1 MAVTEPVCCAAAAI
15 TAIAAPEREVRCA
28 LQLRLEIIFS
38 SAKSGSEVIGDIEG
52 DLTEKSQLL
61 FGSGVIV
68 IEGGQWP
75 SGTDLVGSRYAW
87 HRFICQLIGRLSAR
101 AIVLNLKVTEGVTA
115 RIILEFT
122 QRFRFHI
129 AEVHPGHHSP
139 ATIRIR
145 ADSQLVSGA
154 FVGRG
159 IRVPFSR
166 IEACV
171 LVRRAGS
178 RVNVAA
184 TQVVSNVAATII
196 IVSIVDD
203 RIDLSV

>member
-1 MAVTEPVCCAAAAI
+1 M
-15 TAIAAPEREVRCA
+15 
-28 LQLRLEIIFS
+28 
-38 SAKSGSEVIGDIEG
+38 
-52 DLTEKSQLL
+52 TEKGQLF

-75 SGTDLVGSRYAW
+75 SGTDLVGSRYTW
-87 HRFICQLIGRLSAR
+87 HRFICQLIGRLSAS

-129 AEVHPGHHSP
+129 AEVHPGHHAP
-139 ATIRIR
+139 ATIRIG
-145 ADSQLVSGA
+145 ADSELMGGSLVGS
-154 FVGRG
+154 G

-166 IEACV
+166 IEAGV
-171 LVRRAGS
+171 LVRRARVS
-178 RVNVAA
+178 VNVAA
-184 TQVVSNVAATII
+184 TQVVSNVAATIV
-196 IVSIVDD
+196 IVGIVDD

>member
-1 MAVTEPVCCAAAAI
+1 M
-15 TAIAAPEREVRCA
+15 
-28 LQLRLEIIFS
+28 
-38 SAKSGSEVIGDIEG
+38 
-52 DLTEKSQLL
+52 
-61 FGSGVIV
+61 
-68 IEGGQWP
+68 
-75 SGTDLVGSRYAW
+75 VGSRYTW
-87 HRFICQLIGRLSAR
+87 HRLICQLIGRLSAR

-166 IEACV
+166 IEAGV
-171 LVRRAGS
+171 LVRWARG
-178 RVNVAA
+178 RINVAA
-184 TQVVSNVAATII
+184 AKVISDIAATVV
-196 IVSIVDD
+196 IVGIVDD
-203 RIDLSV
+203 RIDFSIQIATGINNIEARNTSLNGQCGQIKFIHIAFWLKLG